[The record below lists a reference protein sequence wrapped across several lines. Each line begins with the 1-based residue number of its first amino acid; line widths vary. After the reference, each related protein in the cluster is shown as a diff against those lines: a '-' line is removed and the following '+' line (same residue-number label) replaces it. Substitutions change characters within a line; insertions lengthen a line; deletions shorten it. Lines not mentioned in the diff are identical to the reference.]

1 MCLVFYLK
9 SLLSA
14 ERTINYRKIRH
25 SIRGHKCEFVEFRR
39 GHVVSYLN
47 RLSWMEKHIQKL
59 VSFQQSYFLYRRN
72 QFFVLRNMTVSIDEK
87 IMNLILIKHH

>member
-47 RLSWMEKHIQKL
+47 RLSWLEKHIQKL